1 MLHPAFS
8 LQLRALG
15 GGFCERVFSRRP
27 EATVRQLPVDQKL
40 NFSGPIVV
48 ARQELGVNVLMTLP
62 ETP

>member
-1 MLHPAFS
+1 VLHPAFP
-8 LQLRALG
+8 LQLRAPG
-15 GGFCERVFSRRP
+15 GSFCERVFSRRP

-48 ARQELGVNVLMTLP
+48 ARQELGVNVLMTLS